1 MRERERS
8 VGEEE
13 GEGLDL
19 NICIVVSK
27 NCQKVS
33 FILVLDSYCSLNLG
47 GTIGF
52 QIFKQYSLF
61 NFFFL
66 YINLK

>member
-8 VGEEE
+8 VGEE